1 MGVQR
6 LFIKNPQLVGRI
18 GNMTQLGGDFVFG
31 PGALRAEYFPSHSEL
46 TGELGPICTFAS
58 RMQHAEDR
66 EHLGSDRSEN
76 LPNPSV
82 SGRRRGNRTVSTLR
96 DRSAPA
102 FTFLYAD
109 GSPHRREK

>member
-1 MGVQR
+1 
-6 LFIKNPQLVGRI
+6 
-18 GNMTQLGGDFVFG
+18 MTQLGGDFVFG
-31 PGALRAEYFPSHSEL
+31 PGTLRAEYCFSHLEL

-66 EHLGSDRSEN
+66 EHLGNDRSKN

-82 SGRRRGNRTVSTLR
+82 FRRRGNRIVPALG
-96 DRSAPA
+96 DRGAPA
-102 FTFLYAD
+102 FAFLYAE